1 MTFLAVMDGAG
12 VYGSIFHYASV
23 IAFVGSA
30 FLVFLYL
37 WKTNRLDMD
46 EGPKYQM
53 MNDDEK
59 LRTVNSDDNLKD
71 KENPNEPSK

>member
-1 MTFLAVMDGAG
+1 MKILAVLDGGG
-12 VYGSIFHYASV
+12 VYGSLLHYGLV

-37 WKTNRLDMD
+37 WRKGRLDMD

-53 MNDDEK
+53 MEEDKSLE
-59 LRTVNSDDNLKD
+59 DNHGRNK
-71 KENPNEPSK
+71 